1 MNSGLY
7 TVAIDALLFIPP
19 SIPLERLI
27 VSVNTLDLTSYAN
40 QTIVTDEW
48 VAIGWDEFVELL
60 ETPQYSNCKA
70 YYHNQRMRLETMPV
84 GSDHAQEHGTL
95 IFVIGLCAML
105 QNLSLVSKDNCTFR
119 KTGYDE
125 FQPDIA
131 YYVGDHLNLIPKGIR
146 IVDLDRYPLPDLV
159 IEVADTTLEDD
170 LGSKRLQYEELG
182 IKEYW
187 VWNVKAEEL
196 IAFSI
201 GSNCDS
207 RRIRCSEVL
216 TGLDLGLIE
225 TAMRRSWESDQSAI
239 GRWLMEQWAS

>member
-1 MNSGLY
+1 V
-7 TVAIDALLFIPP
+7 VA
-19 SIPLERLI
+19 
-27 VSVNTLDLTSYAN
+27 NTLDPALDAIRP
-40 QTIVTDEW
+40 IVTDEW
-48 VAIGWDEFVELL
+48 VPIGWNDFIALL
-60 ETPQYSNCKA
+60 ETPQYRNCKA

-84 GSDHAQEHGTL
+84 GSDHAQAHGTL

-125 FQPDIA
+125 FQSDVA
-131 YYVGDHLNLIPKGIR
+131 YYTGDNCQLIPKGVR
-146 IVDLDRYPLPDLV
+146 IVDLDQYPLPDLV

-187 VWNVKAEEL
+187 VWNIKASEL

-216 TGLDLGLIE
+216 VGLDLGLIE

-239 GRWLMEQWAS
+239 GRWLMEQWVG

>member
-1 MNSGLY
+1 MLP
-7 TVAIDALLFIPP
+7 IPS
-19 SIPLERLI
+19 SISPERLI
-27 VSVNTLDLTSYAN
+27 VVNTLNSTLFADRP
-40 QTIVTDEW
+40 IVTDEW
-48 VAIGWDEFVELL
+48 MSIGWDEFIELL
-60 ETPQYSNCKA
+60 ETPQYSHCKA

-131 YYVGDHLNLIPKGIR
+131 YYVGEHLRLIPKGIR

-170 LGSKRLQYEELG
+170 LGTKRLQYEELG

-187 VWNVKAEEL
+187 VWNVQAAEL

-239 GRWLMEQWAS
+239 GRWLMEQWAG

>member
-131 YYVGDHLNLIPKGIR
+131 YYMGEHLNLIPKGIR

-239 GRWLMEQWAS
+239 GRWLMAQWAS